1 MTRKT
6 RSYFY
11 LGLCIISWALI
22 PVVSKKML
30 IELDNLQILFYST
43 IFSVLSMI
51 CILIYQNK
59 FSLFKKY
66 SSFDYLNMAWLGFLG
81 TYLYYILL
89 YGAFALTSASE
100 GFILAYTWPI
110 LVLVLAF
117 ILLKER
123 VTIKKIIS
131 ILISFMGIWVIVSKG
146 NLSSLNFSSL
156 NGDLLA
162 LAGAFVFALFSV
174 LGKKSKYDQV
184 ISVFIY
190 FLTALFLLVPT
201 IFLFSSLK
209 LPSLEIWPWIVLNG
223 LLVNGISY
231 VFWFKA
237 LEYGDTSVLTNTL
250 YLTPFTSLLFITL
263 FLGEP
268 ILISSVIGLLI
279 VVTGI
284 FLQSMRFKKN

>member
-1 MTRKT
+1 MNNKKIE
-6 RSYFY
+6 SYFN
-11 LGLCIISWALI
+11 LSLCILLWASI
-22 PVVSKKML
+22 PVASKKILVEINNIQM
-30 IELDNLQILFYST
+30 LFYST
-43 IFSVLSMI
+43 LLSFLVIGGVL
-51 CILIYQNK
+51 LLQNK
-59 FSLFKKY
+59 TRVMKNYNSK
-66 SSFDYLNMAWLGFLG
+66 DYFIMGSLGFLG
-81 TYLYYILL
+81 AYLYYVLL
-89 YGAFALTSASE
+89 YGALALTTASE

-110 LVLVLAF
+110 LVLILAF
-117 ILLKER
+117 IVLKER

-237 LEYGDTSVLTNTL
+237 LEYGD
-250 YLTPFTSLLFITL
+250 
-263 FLGEP
+263 
-268 ILISSVIGLLI
+268 
-279 VVTGI
+279 
-284 FLQSMRFKKN
+284 